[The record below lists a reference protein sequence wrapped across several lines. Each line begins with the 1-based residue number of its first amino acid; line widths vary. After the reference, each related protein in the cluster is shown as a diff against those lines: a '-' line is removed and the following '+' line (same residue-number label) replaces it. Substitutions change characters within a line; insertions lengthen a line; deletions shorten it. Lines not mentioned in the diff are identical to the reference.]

1 MYIQP
6 IEKILA
12 NAELVTQTKPG
23 QWRCKCPSHQE
34 DKSKSKS
41 LSVSETATGSVLIHC
56 YAGCDVDAVVTAW
69 GLSLSDLFPKDEYI
83 QKSKY
88 DNKPKFL
95 NGKDPREV
103 IEGVRFVATIVELGA
118 SKLLQGETLDDDDL
132 YTLKGAAQDLREM
145 LYG

>member
-6 IEKILA
+6 IEKVLA
-12 NAELVTQTKPG
+12 VAESVTQSKPG
-23 QWRCKCPSHQE
+23 QWRCKCPSHQAE
-34 DKSKSKS
+34 VSKKKS

-56 YAGCDVDAVVTAW
+56 FAGCDVDAVVTAW
-69 GLSLSDLFPKDEYI
+69 GLSLSDLFPKDEHI

-95 NGKDPREV
+95 NGKDPRKI

-118 SKLLQGETLDDDDL
+118 SKLLQGEILDDDDL
-132 YTLKGAAQDLREM
+132 YTLKGSAQDLREM

>member
-6 IEKILA
+6 IEKVLA
-12 NAELVTQTKPG
+12 VAESVTQSKPG
-23 QWRCKCPSHQE
+23 QWRCKCPSHQAE
-34 DKSKSKS
+34 VSKKKS

-56 YAGCDVDAVVTAW
+56 FAGCDVDAVVTAW
-69 GLSLSDLFPKDEYI
+69 GLSLSDLFPNDEHT

-88 DNKPKFL
+88 DGKPKFL
-95 NGKDPREV
+95 NGKDPRKV

>member
-1 MYIQP
+1 M
-6 IEKILA
+6 LA
-12 NAELVTQTKPG
+12 VAESVTQSKPG
-23 QWRCKCPSHQE
+23 QWRCKCPSHQAE
-34 DKSKSKS
+34 VSKKKS

-56 YAGCDVDAVVTAW
+56 FAGCDVDAVVTAW
-69 GLSLSDLFPKDEYI
+69 GLSLSDLFPKDEHI

-88 DNKPKFL
+88 DKKPKFL
-95 NGKDPREV
+95 NGKDPRKV